1 MGIGIL
7 ISFTEEEIEVK
18 ISFAQGGRRNR
29 YRNTDIFHKG
39 GNRQIEV
46 KIFIEEGKRNRDR
59 NTNIFHKGGNKQI
72 DVRISFT
79 KEGKGNGDWNTD
91 IFHKRGNIQRLK

>member
-1 MGIGIL
+1 MEIGIL

-39 GNRQIEV
+39 GNKQIEV
-46 KIFIEEGKRNRDR
+46 KNFIKEGKRNRDKS
-59 NTNIFHKGGNKQI
+59 TNIFHKEGNKQ
-72 DVRISFT
+72 RF
-79 KEGKGNGDWNTD
+79 K
-91 IFHKRGNIQRLK
+91 

>member
-18 ISFAQGGRRNR
+18 ISFAQGGKRNR

-39 GNRQIEV
+39 GNKQIEV
-46 KIFIEEGKRNRDR
+46 KIFIKEGKRNRDR
-59 NTNIFHKGGNKQI
+59 NTNIFHKGGNKQ
-72 DVRISFT
+72 
-79 KEGKGNGDWNTD
+79 
-91 IFHKRGNIQRLK
+91 RLK